1 MKSFLLLL
9 TAISFAIGSFAQQV
23 EKVLNFDYT
32 FISSVTSNQ
41 NDIYAAGLY
50 SPPGSA
56 KLADGY
62 IVKLNKNLDTIWQR
76 TYGATLIDKIN
87 DIIFYDGKIYAVGVS
102 WRPKYEHRKSQA
114 WLLVLDTDGNLIY
127 QKLYGDDGQDQANAI
142 IPTDDGNLLITGQY
156 GNKGDENVW
165 LLKISPDGTVI
176 WDKKFGK
183 ITDFE
188 TGLNICPVQ
197 DGYLVLA
204 KTIIRGKNNSD
215 AWLLKVDKQGN
226 LLWDRIF
233 PVYENNYFHSCIKN
247 DQGCLLVGN
256 TAVKNRTKKADLW
269 LMQITDKGTKM
280 YDKTIGTNFYEW
292 SYKALKKDDKIYIF
306 GTFTDQFS
314 GQVWTTDLDGNLL
327 SEKTLD
333 VPAIYSAA
341 PYGDGFVIGG
351 SKKFKGYVAI
361 IK

>member
-1 MKSFLLLL
+1 MKSF
-9 TAISFAIGSFAQQV
+9 ISFLMAILLVYGSFAQQV

-32 FISSVTSNQ
+32 FISSVITNQ

-50 SPPGSA
+50 SPPGSV

-62 IVKLNKNLDTIWQR
+62 IVKLDKNLDTIWQR
-76 TYGATLIDKIN
+76 TYGAALIDKIN

-114 WLLVLDTDGNLIY
+114 WLLVLDTDGNL
-127 QKLYGDDGQDQANAI
+127 
-142 IPTDDGNLLITGQY
+142 LITGQY
-156 GNKGDENVW
+156 GKNGDQNLW
-165 LLKISPDGTVI
+165 LLKIKPDGTII

-183 ITDFE
+183 LTDFE
-188 TGLNICPVQ
+188 TGINICPVQ

-226 LLWDRIF
+226 MLWDRIF

-247 DQGCLLVGN
+247 DQGCLLIGN

-269 LMQITDKGTKM
+269 LMQITGKGTKM

-292 SYKALKKDDKIYIF
+292 SYKALKKDGKIYIF
-306 GTFTDQFS
+306 GAFSDQDN

-341 PYGDGFVIGG
+341 PYDGGFVIGG